1 MQSLGPLASP
11 CRAPAPPFGA
21 PVTPA
26 AAPVAPAA
34 WLSGVAAT
42 SATVSTA
49 CRVQRQRKLYPGVDH
64 EQDPWREVPWGH
76 LPPLATEHLQ
86 RLQQLQRDMEVAY
99 GSHLEPWDVRMAE
112 LEEVFRPNRCACTY
126 GELDHFGF
134 ARLLQ
139 EASLGPGHSFVDV
152 GSGLGK
158 LVVAAACVTPD
169 EVPCYGVE
177 ISPFRHQTAQEG
189 LQSLQSMGGIT
200 PREAARVQLLLGN
213 CGDDQIGV
221 PSQLLEATHLI
232 LTMRRSTKAVNQLC
246 KALQAY
252 GPLPNGGV
260 RLVYSRSAA
269 YGFAMAE
276 AEDDGDEAPAE
287 EWQRLKP
294 QVYEDV
300 QLSYRL
306 VCEGSQDSQVA
317 RYGAVERSFCRLDV
331 SGRPSVEFFLG
342 EEIGYPVTG
351 EAHIFEPKASEPMPR
366 WHTEAALLLKR
377 AGAKA
382 ELLLE
387 GSPLQVSLVSVQQ
400 GLMLLPDGVM
410 FRRLHGAPL
419 LPPMGPGLPR
429 DAAAVKAAWRV
440 WFARNG
446 ELVMNTG
453 SDLWEDAAAVQ
464 LVIDEDELMIPLEM
478 GLKQLQAGAAGCLRV
493 SEKWG
498 FGALMPAGSPTLRG
512 ADVWIELVMHEVSN
526 PPELP
531 SDFADAAERL
541 EFAQRKK
548 EQGNGHLA
556 RGEVGDLARAV
567 RRYAEGAA
575 VLAGCDEGQRLRIAL
590 QLNGAQAQL
599 RRERFDEAIGLCDL
613 VLAEEPNV
621 KAYYRRAAGKQQLGD
636 LDGAYE
642 DLKVAAQMS
651 EDASVRQQLAK
662 VQVLRQK
669 RKEQER
675 QAYGGVFEKMRQ
687 QDEERAKKEKEA
699 EERRAKEAQ
708 KEAEERAK
716 EVRELEERMAVEEA
730 AKDKAEAAV
739 DSLMGKSE
747 DRREGDYGPYASQ
760 QHAHHAATTTSGGL
774 SGAILSAAEA
784 KNIEF
789 EGFQRRIQSGSN
801 KNQRRWDACW
811 ELKGRD
817 GGQPRTLWSVTK
829 HIKMRKGM
837 YFQRRFMID
846 GFELPQQLGPDDQ
859 PRGGKVTQKM
869 VLHEYILDF

>member
-1 MQSLGPLASP
+1 
-11 CRAPAPPFGA
+11 
-21 PVTPA
+21 
-26 AAPVAPAA
+26 
-34 WLSGVAAT
+34 
-42 SATVSTA
+42 
-49 CRVQRQRKLYPGVDH
+49 
-64 EQDPWREVPWGH
+64 
-76 LPPLATEHLQ
+76 
-86 RLQQLQRDMEVAY
+86 
-99 GSHLEPWDVRMAE
+99 
-112 LEEVFRPNRCACTY
+112 
-126 GELDHFGF
+126 
-134 ARLLQ
+134 
-139 EASLGPGHSFVDV
+139 
-152 GSGLGK
+152 
-158 LVVAAACVTPD
+158 
-169 EVPCYGVE
+169 
-177 ISPFRHQTAQEG
+177 
-189 LQSLQSMGGIT
+189 
-200 PREAARVQLLLGN
+200 
-213 CGDDQIGV
+213 
-221 PSQLLEATHLI
+221 
-232 LTMRRSTKAVNQLC
+232 
-246 KALQAY
+246 
-252 GPLPNGGV
+252 
-260 RLVYSRSAA
+260 
-269 YGFAMAE
+269 MAE
-276 AEDDGDEAPAE
+276 AEDEDKAPAAAE

-300 QLSYRL
+300 QLNYRL
-306 VCEGSQDSQVA
+306 ICEGSPDSQVA

-342 EEIGYPVTG
+342 EEISYPVTG
-351 EAHIFEPKASEPMPR
+351 EAHIFEPKAAEPMPR
-366 WHTEAALLLKR
+366 WLTEAALLLKR

-382 ELLLE
+382 ELLE

-419 LPPMGPGLPR
+419 LPPTGPGLPR
-429 DAAAVKAAWRV
+429 DAATVKAAWRV

-453 SDLWEDAAAVQ
+453 NDLWEEDAAVQ

-493 SEKWG
+493 SERWG

-512 ADVWIELVMHEVSN
+512 ADVWIELVMHEVIN
-526 PPELP
+526 PPEA
-531 SDFADAAERL
+531 SDFADDAARL
-541 EFAQRKK
+541 EFAQRRK

-556 RGEVGDLARAV
+556 RGEVGGLARAV

-575 VLAGCDEGQRLRIAL
+575 ALAGCDEGQGLRIAL

-642 DLKVAAQMS
+642 DLKLAAQMS

-716 EVRELEERMAVEEA
+716 EAREMEERMAVEEA

-747 DRREGDYGPYASQ
+747 EPEEVDFRSVRLSTSQPEEKGIAALMPPSNTHITQPPPPVEDYQVPSFLRRKQKTSSLKDSKGESKV
-760 QHAHHAATTTSGGL
+760 AAKKKSSG
-774 SGAILSAAEA
+774 
-784 KNIEF
+784 
-789 EGFQRRIQSGSN
+789 
-801 KNQRRWDACW
+801 WDAGW
-811 ELKGRD
+811 DLKGMEAFRKVIS
-817 GGQPRTLWSVTK
+817 SVLSCTK
-829 HIKMRKGM
+829 ISL
-837 YFQRRFMID
+837 Q
-846 GFELPQQLGPDDQ
+846 
-859 PRGGKVTQKM
+859 
-869 VLHEYILDF
+869 